1 MNTKAALWT
10 GRVLSGLAILF
21 LTVDGAIKLVPIQ
34 AVTDS
39 LKELGYPTS
48 DSFARFLGVVTL
60 VGTALYA
67 WPRTSLLGA
76 VLLTGLMG
84 GAIATHLRLDHP
96 LFSHTLFGV
105 YLGLLLWGGLWLPVA
120 NGKAA
125 AAVADIETGA
135 DMSKRSLKLLFV
147 DDDFLISL
155 STAALLEDLGHAV
168 IKASSGSAAL
178 DVLKSDK
185 PVDIMITDYA
195 MPGMTGLQLAE
206 AARMLRPGLPIL
218 LATGYADL
226 PGQVKLDLP
235 RLSKPYQQRQLAE
248 QIMSLVG

>member
-10 GRVLSGLAILF
+10 GRVLSGLVILF

-39 LKELGYPTS
+39 LRELGYPIS

-84 GAIATHLRLDHP
+84 GAIASHLRLDHP

-105 YLGLLLWGGLWLPVA
+105 YLGLLLWGGLWLR
-120 NGKAA
+120 
-125 AAVADIETGA
+125 D
-135 DMSKRSLKLLFV
+135 
-147 DDDFLISL
+147 
-155 STAALLEDLGHAV
+155 
-168 IKASSGSAAL
+168 
-178 DVLKSDK
+178 
-185 PVDIMITDYA
+185 
-195 MPGMTGLQLAE
+195 Q
-206 AARMLRPGLPIL
+206 
-218 LATGYADL
+218 
-226 PGQVKLDLP
+226 
-235 RLSKPYQQRQLAE
+235 RLRQL
-248 QIMSLVG
+248 MPLSRPVT